1 MDWSTAGLVS
11 NSLTNPRLGL
21 PNIASESPM
30 LVVCPDC
37 ATSYDVDI
45 ASPRAGPWQV
55 RCPRCQAIC
64 HAELPQAT
72 KLLAAAHALAP
83 VRRAIEAVALTIAEE
98 SALVL
103 EVGAPAES
111 MTDPILEPTAA
122 DPEGQM
128 GTAMP
133 EMACDEAPW
142 DAPADLP
149 GIKADDPIFAL
160 PAQKPFAASQPAA
173 PADIAL
179 AALFQRL
186 EAQQVEAEAAP
197 ETFAAES
204 RDAEEM
210 LAAQNDAA
218 GDELVAGLA
227 TLVAERARQRRGGWR
242 LPVSRLLLVILGL
255 LIVDAVIVGR
265 RVDLVRVMPQ
275 TAAFYA
281 RLGLPVNLRGVDFDG
296 VGALA
301 EEHGNSS
308 VLVVTG
314 DVLNGTADVQDVP
327 QLRLALRNAAHEEI
341 YSWTVAPARM
351 TLPAGEALTFRSQL
365 PAPPLDTQEVLVSFV
380 DRADSHR

>member
-1 MDWSTAGLVS
+1 
-11 NSLTNPRLGL
+11 
-21 PNIASESPM
+21 M
-30 LVVCPDC
+30 LVVCPDR

-45 ASPRAGPWQV
+45 ASLRAGPWQV

-64 HAELPQAT
+64 HTELPQAT
-72 KLLAAAHALAP
+72 KLLAAAYALAP

-98 SALVL
+98 SALAL
-103 EVGAPAES
+103 EVPAGS

-122 DPEGQM
+122 EPEGQM
-128 GTAMP
+128 GSAMP
-133 EMACDEAPW
+133 EMAVDDAPW

-149 GIKADDPIFAL
+149 SIEADDPIFAL
-160 PAQKPFAASQPAA
+160 PAREPFAASQPAA

-179 AALFQRL
+179 AVLLQQL
-186 EAQQVEAEAAP
+186 EAQQVEAEAPP

-227 TLVAERARQRRGGWR
+227 TLVAERARQRRGRWR

-265 RVDLVRVMPQ
+265 RVDLVRAMPQ

-281 RLGLPVNLRGVDFDG
+281 RLGVPVNLRGVDFNG
-296 VGALA
+296 VGAVA
-301 EEHGNSS
+301 EEHGNRS

-327 QLRLALRNAAHEEI
+327 QLRFALRNAAHEEI

-351 TLPAGEALTFRSQL
+351 SLPAGEALTFRSQL

-380 DRADSHR
+380 DRADSQR

>member
-11 NSLTNPRLGL
+11 NSLRNPRLGL

-197 ETFAAES
+197 EIRCRES
-204 RDAEEM
+204 R
-210 LAAQNDAA
+210 
-218 GDELVAGLA
+218 
-227 TLVAERARQRRGGWR
+227 RGR
-242 LPVSRLLLVILGL
+242 
-255 LIVDAVIVGR
+255 DVGR
-265 RVDLVRVMPQ
+265 
-275 TAAFYA
+275 
-281 RLGLPVNLRGVDFDG
+281 
-296 VGALA
+296 A
-301 EEHGNSS
+301 E
-308 VLVVTG
+308 
-314 DVLNGTADVQDVP
+314 
-327 QLRLALRNAAHEEI
+327 
-341 YSWTVAPARM
+341 
-351 TLPAGEALTFRSQL
+351 
-365 PAPPLDTQEVLVSFV
+365 
-380 DRADSHR
+380 